1 MKEELFNYTVKK
13 YQVSEFLDTNP
24 IRPLK
29 KEVQGDF
36 WGVIED
42 TMSSTRSTSY
52 TPWGDYT
59 FKSDYDTEEK
69 FVEHYGNPLAQL
81 YLNRVIVS
89 VTKEND
95 KVSFKVFN
103 YYKSRRVAGKWFRLK
118 TNCKFITFNYKTNAL
133 YIGSLDNYHLKRK
146 CRKRVSRVLFNN
158 DPINQMRRHLRDSFN
173 IIVDKD
179 KVDIPTIVNQVIS
192 TFVNAIP
199 GTEKYPELLSEQ
211 KIYRRYLDAQ
221 GIKYPNNW
229 FELVE
234 AYPQPKKKDLV
245 KCDYKYVDALM
256 RVHNLKGDKI
266 KKSLHNVSKFVDA
279 KHLNNACE
287 FFGEKFILNQPDE
300 VINLLL
306 SAWDV
311 SLLSQ
316 NFFNNYSLSKSEKL
330 NFFEIYK
337 LYYKKLIDY
346 HTVNDHIRFYNF
358 LQNVEP
364 VKWKS
369 KTHDEFS
376 QEHYDWSEK
385 YNHYTNGDFN
395 RIYNQGFVDK
405 VNEVILTKDGPYFP
419 EVLITSKRYNNES
432 FFQNNCVKT
441 YIKRVGSVLISLRRG
456 EGETEERASIEI
468 EVTPLVWPD
477 EMYFMLRRVQTLG
490 KRNSKL
496 DNSWDDVLSKLDERI
511 EYIVRERLFD
521 TLQIGGEFG
530 GRKVF
535 SDYTIKEYDR
545 PQVDWNVG
553 VVKNQK
559 KGVYLS
565 WENDSIMKLNS
576 YSYNIVPIENDDDIF
591 PL

>member
-13 YQVSEFLDTNP
+13 YQVSEYLGTNP

-29 KEVQGDF
+29 KEVEDDF
-36 WGVIED
+36 WGTVE
-42 TMSSTRSTSY
+42 TSLSSGRHTSY

-59 FKSDYDTEEK
+59 FKSDYDSEEK
-69 FVEHYGNPLAQL
+69 FVEHYGNPLASL
-81 YLNRVIVS
+81 YLNRVIIC
-89 VTKEND
+89 VTKENN
-95 KVSFKVFN
+95 KVSFKIFN
-103 YYKSRRVAGKWFRLK
+103 YSKTRRVAGKWFKLR

-133 YIGSLDNYHLKRK
+133 YSGSLDNYHLKRK
-146 CRKRVSRVLFNN
+146 CRKNIRRVLFNS
-158 DPINQMRRHLRDSFN
+158 DPINNMRRYLRESFSS
-173 IIVDKD
+173 IVDKD

-199 GTEKYPELLSEQ
+199 GTELYADLLPEQ
-211 KIYRRYLDAQ
+211 RIYKRYLDAQ
-221 GIKYPNNW
+221 GTKVPNNW
-229 FELVE
+229 FELMN

-245 KCDYKYVDALM
+245 KCEYKYIDALM
-256 RVHNLKGDKI
+256 RVHNLKGDKV
-266 KKSLHNVSKFVDA
+266 KRVLHNVKSFDGV
-279 KHLNNACE
+279 NNFTNACSI
-287 FFGEKFILNQPDE
+287 FGDKFILNQPDE
-300 VINLLL
+300 FVQLLL
-306 SAWDV
+306 EKV
-311 SLLSQ
+311 QPGFHNNIGKGLLTKKEFS
-316 NFFNNYSLSKSEKL
+316 

-337 LYYKKLIDY
+337 LFQKGL
-346 HTVNDHIRFYNF
+346 VNNNVIEDHFRFYR
-358 LQNVEP
+358 LLDEMEP
-364 VKWKS
+364 VKWTS
-369 KTHDEFS
+369 RTHDEFV

-395 RIYNQGFVDK
+395 RIYNRGFVDK
-405 VNEVILTKDGPYFP
+405 INEVILTKDGLYFP

-441 YIKRVGSVLISLRRG
+441 YIKRVSSILISLRRG

-468 EVTPLVWPD
+468 EVTPIVWPD
-477 EMYFMLRRVQTLG
+477 EMYFNLRRVQTLG
-490 KRNSKL
+490 KRNNKL

-511 EYIVRERLFD
+511 EYIVREKLFD

-559 KGVYLS
+559 KGVYLD
-565 WENDSIMKLNS
+565 WENNSIMKLNS
-576 YSYNIVPIENDDDIF
+576 YNYNIVPIYNDPDALDF
-591 PL
+591 

>member
-13 YQVSEFLDTNP
+13 YQVSEYLDTNP

-29 KEVQGDF
+29 KEVQDDF

-59 FKSDYDTEEK
+59 FKAEYDTEEK

-287 FFGEKFILNQPDE
+287 FFGEKFILNQSDE

-385 YNHYTNGDFN
+385 YNHYTNGDLN

-441 YIKRVGSVLISLRRG
+441 YIKRVSSLLISVRRG
-456 EGETEERASIEI
+456 EGDTEERASVEYQII
-468 EVTPLVWPD
+468 PMVWPNKF
-477 EMYFMLRRVQTLG
+477 EFNLNRVQTLG
-490 KRNSKL
+490 KFNQRL
-496 DNSWDDVLSKLDERI
+496 DSSWDDVLVKLDSRI
-511 EYIVRERLFD
+511 FECVDLFD
-521 TLQIGGEFG
+521 TLQIEGEFG

-535 SDYTIKEYDR
+535 SDYIIKDYSRDGYEK
-545 PQVDWNVG
+545 NVSG
-553 VVKNQK
+553 IS

>member
-29 KEVQGDF
+29 KEVQDDF
-36 WGVIED
+36 WGVIE
-42 TMSSTRSTSY
+42 TSLSSKRHTSY

-59 FKSDYDTEEK
+59 FKEDYDTEEK
-69 FVEHYGNPLAQL
+69 FVEHYGNPFAQL

-89 VTKEND
+89 VTREND

-103 YYKSRRVAGKWFRLK
+103 YYKSRRVAGKWFKLR

-133 YIGSLDNYHLKRK
+133 YTGSLDNYHLKRK

-158 DPINQMRRHLRDSFN
+158 DPINQMRRHLRESFN
-173 IIVDKD
+173 SIVDKD

-199 GTEKYPELLSEQ
+199 GTELYADLLPEQ
-211 KIYRRYLDAQ
+211 RIYKRYLDAQ
-221 GIKYPNNW
+221 GIKVPNNW
-229 FELVE
+229 FELMNT
-234 AYPQPKKKDLV
+234 YPQPKKKDLV
-245 KCDYKYVDALM
+245 KCEYKYIDALM
-256 RVHNLKGDKI
+256 RVHNLKGDKV
-266 KKSLHNVSKFVDA
+266 KRVLHNVKSFEGVTNF
-279 KHLNNACE
+279 NNACSM
-287 FFGEKFILNQPDE
+287 FGDKFILNQPDE
-300 VINLLL
+300 FVQLLL
-306 SAWDV
+306 EKAQPGFHNNIGKG
-311 SLLSQ
+311 LLTKKEFS
-316 NFFNNYSLSKSEKL
+316 

-337 LYYKKLIDY
+337 LFQKGL
-346 HTVNDHIRFYNF
+346 VNNNVIEDHFRFYR
-358 LQNVEP
+358 LLDEMEP
-364 VKWKS
+364 VKWTS
-369 KTHDEFS
+369 RTHDEFV

-395 RIYNQGFVDK
+395 RIYNQVFVDK
-405 VNEVILTKDGPYFP
+405 INEVILTKDGPYFP

-468 EVTPLVWPD
+468 EVTPLVFPD
-477 EMYFMLRRVQTLG
+477 EMYFNLRRVQTLG
-490 KRNSKL
+490 KRNSRL
-496 DNSWDDVLSKLDERI
+496 DNSWDDVLGKLDERI

-521 TLQIGGEFG
+521 TLQIDGEFG

-545 PQVDWNVG
+545 TGYDTG
-553 VVKNQK
+553 VTNIK
-559 KGVYLS
+559 KGVYLD

-576 YSYNIVPIENDDDIF
+576 YNYNIVPVQNWDDDEF